1 MFVLL
6 FLTPVFEKLPYN
18 TMAAIIIVGVAG
30 LVEFEEAIYLFK
42 VKGGVGGRG
51 GEGGWRGG
59 GGGLQQGEVMLY
71 QRPPCRGLLRA
82 PFASRRPPTEVQL
95 AATLSKVHR
104 WWC

>member
-42 VKGGVGGRG
+42 VGEVRGWVSGGGGRG
-51 GEGGWRGG
+51 Q
-59 GGGLQQGEVMLY
+59 GLQQEGKQLM
-71 QRPPCRGLLRA
+71 PRA
-82 PFASRRPPTEVQL
+82 VLQ
-95 AATLSKVHR
+95 
-104 WWC
+104 